1 MARAT
6 GTGFIGGGILAVI
19 VGAIMRFAV
28 TVRPTGFDVHMAGV
42 IVLIAGIVSI
52 VVGLIVFAVGGRS
65 TSTMR
70 ERDVRIPGGE
80 EHVQERDE
88 WVA

>member
-1 MARAT
+1 MRTT
-6 GTGFIGGGILAVI
+6 GTGLIGGGIIAVI
-19 VGAIMRFAV
+19 VGAIMRYAV
-28 TVRPTGFDVHMAGV
+28 TVRPTGFDIHTAGV

-52 VVGLIVFAVGGRS
+52 LAGLIVFLVGGRS